1 MYSEE
6 EIYVRRSGT
15 DFLNT
20 NSPKW
25 EYEKPVPDVMIGM
38 VGERVL
44 TVLADDKEV
53 ALLGQDQVWIT
64 PRGCSHRVSR
74 LGQ

>member
-1 MYSEE
+1 MYSKE
-6 EIYVRRSGT
+6 EIYVRRSGI

-25 EYEKPVPDVMIGM
+25 EYEKLVPGVVIGM

-44 TVLADDKEV
+44 AVLADDKEV
-53 ALLGQDQVWIT
+53 ALWEQNQVWMT
-64 PRGCSHRVSR
+64 LRGHSHRLSVD
-74 LGQ
+74 